1 MKRPDRF
8 LLVTAKK
15 LPVGTYPTKLCV
27 LFKRIYLGYDAVTRT
42 GNAPPNN
49 ISKEKCIMKHTKKIC
64 ALSVT
69 AALSLALAASA
80 AAADYTVQ
88 RGDSL
93 WKIAREQLGDG
104 TSLP

>member
-1 MKRPDRF
+1 
-8 LLVTAKK
+8 
-15 LPVGTYPTKLCV
+15 
-27 LFKRIYLGYDAVTRT
+27 
-42 GNAPPNN
+42 
-49 ISKEKCIMKHTKKIC
+49 MKHTKKIC

-104 TSLP
+104 TR